1 MKTRIF
7 FVIAAVLVF
16 GLGIATF
23 AYKQTGSSMTAA
35 ASCCC
40 KGEHKMTAGKTAEEG
55 HKCCGD
61 SCPMKAAKGE
71 HKMAADHKAAGE
83 GHTCCGDSCPMKAA
97 KGEHKMGADHQMM
110 AGEQKTGADNK
121 AATAEHKCC
130 GDSCPMKKKDG
141 ETKVSAAS
149 ASDEGKSCCDNCECC
164 KGKAKTTA
172 V

>member
-7 FVIAAVLVF
+7 FVIAAVLAF

-55 HKCCGD
+55 HK
-61 SCPMKAAKGE
+61 
-71 HKMAADHKAAGE
+71 
-83 GHTCCGDSCPMKAA
+83 CCGDSCPMKAA

-164 KGKAKTTA
+164 KGKAKSTA